1 MRRSSSSSGPP
12 TRQVPIRKSQR
23 VTLWVGQVGESSA
36 LEEVRL
42 RYRYVDLR

>member
-1 MRRSSSSSGPP
+1 
-12 TRQVPIRKSQR
+12 